1 MRLSMYYEQKT
12 KTTQKNTKKPPKNK
26 NIYFIYVYLSNGND
40 DYSDPA
46 IISSLYFVCSRFEN

>member
-26 NIYFIYVYLSNGND
+26 NIYFIYVYLFGRTGKAQGMDQSTGRG
-40 DYSDPA
+40 
-46 IISSLYFVCSRFEN
+46 ISEETL